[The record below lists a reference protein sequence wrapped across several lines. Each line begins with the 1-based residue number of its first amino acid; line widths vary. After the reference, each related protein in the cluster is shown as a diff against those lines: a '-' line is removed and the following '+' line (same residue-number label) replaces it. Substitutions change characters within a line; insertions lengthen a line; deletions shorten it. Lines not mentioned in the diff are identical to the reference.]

1 MCDCMTEKAKKP
13 TVQYLDIISNSLRN
27 EYNIIRSFTKHG
39 PSIGNWNEILIRNF
53 LRKHIPDKFSVGQ
66 GFIYRDG
73 KISNQIDVI
82 IYDSHNYSPFF
93 KEGDFIIIEPEAV
106 AVVIEVKTNI
116 QSIKV
121 LNEALQNIESA
132 KKICIEYGTN
142 FEGIIFTYEGY
153 RFDTIISKLSKDCK
167 RVEYQYSPNLII
179 KLGDYCIIQSIMM
192 FGIEFYK
199 DNDDSLNLFFAS
211 ILHRLFKRIDAD
223 RDYVNKI
230 DVFINEER
238 HRKNAI
244 AFEEIGIGSFIYD
257 PKEVFKLYYE
267 MKERGGLEEN

>member
-1 MCDCMTEKAKKP
+1 MTEKAKTP
-13 TVQYLDIISNSLRN
+13 TVQYLDIISNSLKN

-39 PSIGNWNEILIRNF
+39 PSIGDWNEILIRNF
-53 LRKHIPDKFSVGQ
+53 LKKHIPEKFSVGQ

-106 AVVIEVKTNI
+106 AVVIEVKTKI
-116 QSIKV
+116 QSTKV

-167 RVEYQYSPNLII
+167 RVEFEYSPNLIV
-179 KLGDYCIIQSIMM
+179 KLGDYCIVQSIMM
-192 FGIEFYK
+192 FGIEFEK
-199 DNDDSLNLFFAS
+199 NFDDSLNLFFAS
-211 ILHRLFKRIDAD
+211 ILHRLFKRIDAN
-223 RDYVNKI
+223 RDYISKI
-230 DVFINEER
+230 ETFINEER
-238 HRKNAI
+238 QNKNVI
-244 AFEEIGIGSFIYD
+244 AFEEIGISSLIYD
-257 PKEVFKLYYE
+257 HEEVFKLYYE
-267 MKERGGLEEN
+267 MKERGELE

>member
-1 MCDCMTEKAKKP
+1 MTEKAKTP
-13 TVQYLDIISNSLRN
+13 TVQYLDIISNTLKN

-53 LRKHIPDKFSVGQ
+53 LKKHIPEKFSVGQ

-106 AVVIEVKTNI
+106 AVVIEVKTKI
-116 QSIKV
+116 QSLKV

-167 RVEYQYSPNLII
+167 RVEYSYSPNLIV

-192 FGIEFYK
+192 FGIEFDK
-199 DNDDSLNLFFAS
+199 NDDDSLNLFFAS

-223 RDYVNKI
+223 RDYTSKI
-230 DVFINEER
+230 EAFINEER
-238 HRKNAI
+238 QNKNVI
-244 AFEEIGIGSFIYD
+244 AFEEIGIGPFIYGPED
-257 PKEVFKLYYE
+257 VFKIYDE
-267 MKERGGLEEN
+267 MKESWELQ